1 MSLDDG
7 LSNPYDD
14 VWVIVRCYNEATVV
28 GEVLRELHAVFP
40 RVVAVDDGS
49 TDDSYE
55 VMAATGVDTVRHA
68 VNLGPGAALQT
79 GLLYGLLDRDARWF
93 LCFDADGQHRV
104 ADAVA
109 MVDRARNDELDV
121 LIGSRFLGNAHN
133 LPALRRRV
141 LRLAATFERLMSGV
155 RLTDG
160 HNGLRVFS
168 RRFAET
174 IDLRLQGM
182 AYASELLEQIGRSGL
197 PYAEHPVTI
206 DYTPY
211 SLAKGQRSL
220 NSINIAVDVWL
231 NRLLRGGRG

>member
-1 MSLDDG
+1 MSPDQARAT
-7 LSNPYDD
+7 NDD
-14 VWVIVRCYNEATVV
+14 VWVIVRCFNEAPVV
-28 GEVLRELHAVFP
+28 GDVLRDLHETFP
-40 RVVAVDDGS
+40 RIIAVDDGS

-55 VMAATGVDTVRHA
+55 VMAATGVDTLRHA

-79 GLLYGLLDRDARWF
+79 GLLYGLLDRGAQWF
-93 LCFDADGQHRV
+93 VCFDADGQHRV

-109 MVDRARNDELDV
+109 MVDRARADGLDV
-121 LIGSRFLGNAHN
+121 LIGSRFLGRAQN
-133 LPALRRRV
+133 LPPLRRRV
-141 LRLAATFERLMSGV
+141 LRLAAIFERLMSGV

-174 IDLRLQGM
+174 VDLRLPGM
-182 AYASELLEQIGRSGL
+182 AYASELLEQISRSGL
-197 PYAEHPVTI
+197 PYGEHPVTI

-220 NSINIAVDVWL
+220 NSINIALDVWL
-231 NRLLRGGRG
+231 NRLLRGGRQ